1 MYSIFVRKIIHVDMD
16 AFFAAVE
23 VRNHPEYKGKPL
35 VVGGRPDSRGVVS
48 TCSYEARK
56 YGIHSAMPS
65 AQAYKLCPH
74 AIFVCDH
81 NFSDYK
87 EVSEQVREIFF
98 EYTDLVEPLSLDE
111 AYLDVT
117 ENKMNNPSATLLA
130 EEIRAKIKAK
140 TKLTA
145 SAGVSYNKFIAKIAS
160 DYRKPDGITVVTP
173 AEAVDFISK
182 LPIRKFW
189 GVGKVT
195 EKKMIGLGIKT
206 GADLQKYELYELIEL
221 FGKSG
226 PYFYNAAR
234 GVDERTVEP
243 SHIRKSIGRETT
255 LKTDI
260 TDKEEIYN
268 ILKEIAED
276 IGKTMDRYNAAAMTV
291 TLKVKFHDFKSITR
305 SFTADRPLNKSEEI
319 MNHIWN
325 LVSKT
330 EAGSK
335 PLRLL
340 GISLSGLS
348 GKGFAEYDP
357 QLKLPFKESLDKDF

>member
-1 MYSIFVRKIIHVDMD
+1 
-16 AFFAAVE
+16 
-23 VRNHPEYKGKPL
+23 
-35 VVGGRPDSRGVVS
+35 
-48 TCSYEARK
+48 
-56 YGIHSAMPS
+56 MPS
-65 AQAYKLCPH
+65 ALAYKLCPH

-87 EVSEQVREIFF
+87 EVSEQIREIFYQ
-98 EYTDLVEPLSLDE
+98 YTDLVEPLSLDE

-117 ENKMNNPSATLLA
+117 ENKMNNRSATLIA
-130 EEIRAKIKAK
+130 QEIRAKIKEK

-173 AEAVDFISK
+173 AEAVDFISR

-195 EKKMIGLGIKT
+195 EKRMISLGIKT
-206 GADLQKYELYELIEL
+206 GADLQNYELYDLIEL

-226 PYFYNAAR
+226 PYFFDAAR
-234 GVDERTVEP
+234 GIDNRAVEP

-260 TDKEEIYN
+260 TDKEEIYS
-268 ILKEIAED
+268 ILQEIAED
-276 IGKTMDRYNAAAMTV
+276 IEKTMERYKALASTV
-291 TLKVKFHDFKSITR
+291 TLKVKFHDFQSVTR
-305 SFTADRPLNKSEEI
+305 SFTSDSPLNKSEEM

-325 LVSKT
+325 LISKT

-348 GKGFAEYDP
+348 GNGFAEYDP
-357 QLKLPFKESLDKDF
+357 QLKLPFEESLDKDF

>member
-1 MYSIFVRKIIHVDMD
+1 MRKIIHVDMD

-23 VRNHPEYKGKPL
+23 QRNHPEYRGKPL

-65 AQAYKLCPH
+65 SQAYKLCPH

-81 NFSDYK
+81 NFADYK
-87 EVSEQVREIFF
+87 EVSQQIREIFCD
-98 EYTDLVEPLSLDE
+98 YTDLVEPLSLDE

-117 ENKMNNPSATLLA
+117 VNKKNNPSATLIA
-130 EEIRAKIKAK
+130 REIRTRIKEK
-140 TKLTA
+140 TDLTA

-160 DYRKPDGITVVTP
+160 DYRKPDGMTVVTP
-173 AEAVDFISK
+173 DEAASFISK

-195 EKKMIGLGIKT
+195 EKRMNGMGIET
-206 GADLQKYELYELIEL
+206 GADLQKFELYELIEL

-226 PYFYNAAR
+226 PYFYNAVR
-234 GVDERTVEP
+234 GIDNRAVEP

-255 LKTDI
+255 LKKDI
-260 TDKEEIYN
+260 SDKEEIYK
-268 ILKEIAED
+268 ILQEIARD
-276 IGKTMDRYNAAAMTV
+276 IEETMERVKALASTV
-291 TLKVKFHDFKSITR
+291 TLKVKFHDFKSVTR
-305 SFTADRPLNKSEEI
+305 SISPEYPVCKSGEI

-325 LVSKT
+325 LISKT

-348 GKGFAEYDP
+348 GTGFKEYDP
-357 QLKLPFKESLDKDF
+357 QLKLPFRESLDKDF

>member
-1 MYSIFVRKIIHVDMD
+1 MYSIIVRKIIHVDMD

-23 VRNHPEYKGKPL
+23 QRNHPEYKGKPL
-35 VVGGRPDSRGVVS
+35 IVGGRPDSRGVVS

-56 YGIHSAMPS
+56 FGIHSAMP
-65 AQAYKLCPH
+65 AAKAYKLCPQ
-74 AIFVCDH
+74 AIFVCDY

-87 EVSEQVREIFF
+87 EVSNQIREIFYD
-98 EYTDLVEPLSLDE
+98 YTDLVEPLSLDE

-117 ENKMNNPSATLLA
+117 ENKKNNPSATRIA
-130 EEIRAKIKAK
+130 QEIRARIQDK

-173 AEAVDFISK
+173 EEAVDFVSK
-182 LPIRKFW
+182 LPIGKFW

-195 EKKMIGLGIKT
+195 EKRMKGLGINT

-234 GVDERTVEP
+234 AIDKRNVEP
-243 SHIRKSIGRETT
+243 TRIRKSIGRETT
-255 LKTDI
+255 LKQDI
-260 TDKEEIYN
+260 TDLNEIYR
-268 ILKEIAED
+268 ILNDIAND
-276 IGKTMDRYNAAAMTV
+276 IEETMGRYKALASTC
-291 TLKVKFHDFKSITR
+291 TLKVKFHDFKSVTR
-305 SFTADRPLNKSEEI
+305 SFTPDFPINKADEI
-319 MNHIWN
+319 MNYIWS

-348 GKGFAEYDP
+348 GKGFGEYNP
-357 QLKLPFKESLDKDF
+357 QLELPFKESLDKEF

>member
-1 MYSIFVRKIIHVDMD
+1 MRKIVHIDMD

-23 VRNHPEYKGKPL
+23 QRNHPEYKGKPL

-56 YGIHSAMPS
+56 FGIHSAMPS
-65 AQAYKLCPH
+65 ALAYKLCPH

-87 EVSEQVREIFF
+87 EVSEQIREIFYQ
-98 EYTDLVEPLSLDE
+98 YTDLVEPLSLDE

-117 ENKMNNPSATLLA
+117 ENKMNNRSATLIA
-130 EEIRAKIKAK
+130 QEIRAKIKEK

-173 AEAVDFISK
+173 AEAVDFISR

-195 EKKMIGLGIKT
+195 EKRMISLGIKT
-206 GADLQKYELYELIEL
+206 GADLQNYELYELIEL

-226 PYFYNAAR
+226 PYFFDAAR
-234 GVDERTVEP
+234 GIDNRAVEP

-260 TDKEEIYN
+260 TDKEEIYS
-268 ILKEIAED
+268 ILQEIAED
-276 IGKTMDRYNAAAMTV
+276 IEKTMERYKALASTV
-291 TLKVKFHDFKSITR
+291 TLKVKFHDFQSVTR
-305 SFTADRPLNKSEEI
+305 SFTSDSPLNKSEEM

-325 LVSKT
+325 LISKT

-348 GKGFAEYDP
+348 GNGFAEYDP
-357 QLKLPFKESLDKDF
+357 QLKLPFEESLDKDF